1 MTMVICLYLN
11 ALMRKWTGQG
21 DNYEL
26 YLSRS
31 KPSSSSKIF
40 DLIPYG
46 IWKAGD
52 ETRKRIV

>member
-1 MTMVICLYLN
+1 MVICLYLN